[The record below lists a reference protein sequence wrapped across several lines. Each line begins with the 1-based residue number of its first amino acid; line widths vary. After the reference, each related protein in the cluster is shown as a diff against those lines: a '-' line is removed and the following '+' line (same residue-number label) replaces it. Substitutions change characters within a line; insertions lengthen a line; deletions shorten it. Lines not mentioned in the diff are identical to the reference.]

1 MTELEREMLT
11 SKEWEKFAW
20 EDTTIGQDI
29 MNREI
34 QKSMDTAALEEM
46 KCNGTIAEPIII
58 CSSSVKDTLSVAIPN
73 ALIIA
78 TSCCEKD
85 KAYVVTDKKLAQD
98 LRMYYNMQKESEEH
112 DY

>member
-29 MNREI
+29 MNREF
-34 QKSMDTAALEEM
+34 QKSMDVAAFEEM
-46 KCNGTIAEPIII
+46 KSNGSITEPIII
-58 CSSSVKDTLSVAIPN
+58 CSSSVKDALSVALPN

-78 TSCCEKD
+78 TSSCED
-85 KAYVVTDKKLAQD
+85 NKAYMVTDAKLAQNM
-98 LRMYYNMQKESEEH
+98 RMYYNMRKEQSK
-112 DY
+112 

>member
-11 SKEWEKFAW
+11 SKEREKFVW

-29 MNREI
+29 MNREF
-34 QKSMDTAALEEM
+34 QKSMDTVAFEEM
-46 KCNGTIAEPIII
+46 KCNGTIADPIII

-85 KAYVVTDKKLAQD
+85 KAYVVTDKKLAQV
-98 LRMYYNMQKESEEH
+98 LRESE
-112 DY
+112 